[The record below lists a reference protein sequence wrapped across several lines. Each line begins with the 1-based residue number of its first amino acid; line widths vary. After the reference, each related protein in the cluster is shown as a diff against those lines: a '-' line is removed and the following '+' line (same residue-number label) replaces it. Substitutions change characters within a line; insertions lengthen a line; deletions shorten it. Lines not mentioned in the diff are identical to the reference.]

1 MKHFKAQFLGLG
13 GETDIREEFEGTSKE
28 LKKFLGE
35 CDQYLDR
42 NLKGFKTKTIAAGGR
57 RTYELLPRMHSPVL
71 VIFRSS

>member
-1 MKHFKAQFLGLG
+1 MKHFRAQFLGLG

-42 NLKGFKTKTIAAGGR
+42 NLKGFKTKTIGAGER
-57 RTYELLPRMHSPVL
+57 RTYELLPRMHYPAV